1 MSAVERLCNKSVLLR
16 KGQIEF
22 QGPTQQVI
30 ARYSQSSQAV
40 EGMVIFHAPNAAD
53 AYRDARILSIST
65 IDRNGACKS
74 EFGLGEPFSVAIE
87 FTAGTLL
94 REGVI
99 GCQIRTPLGTPLFTS
114 HWNDTGPAKDI
125 LPGRH
130 SAVCRIVGPQLM
142 PGTYF
147 VEAGIADR
155 AVRVIDLR
163 TEELSFTVTHHSEG
177 SDNPP
182 INGRPGHLYFDL
194 TWDLDP

>member
-1 MSAVERLCNKSVLLR
+1 
-16 KGQIEF
+16 
-22 QGPTQQVI
+22 
-30 ARYSQSSQAV
+30 
-40 EGMVIFHAPNAAD
+40 
-53 AYRDARILSIST
+53 
-65 IDRNGACKS
+65 
-74 EFGLGEPFSVAIE
+74 
-87 FTAGTLL
+87 
-94 REGVI
+94 
-99 GCQIRTPLGTPLFTS
+99 
-114 HWNDTGPAKDI
+114 
-125 LPGRH
+125 
-130 SAVCRIVGPQLM
+130 M